1 MKHSQESV
9 TRDALRFNV
18 LFRRAQLRL
27 SQSALAERAGVSRP
41 VVSDLECGRANATI
55 DVLDRI
61 ATALETSV
69 VDLLTKRAKPQDSAA
84 DLERRAA
91 DGPEAFVDSVA
102 FLAALDEQTPG
113 TASRYSNRGRKT
125 TVHR

>member
-9 TRDALRFNV
+9 ARDALRFNV

-41 VVSDLECGRANATI
+41 IISDLECGRANATL
-55 DVLDRI
+55 DVLGRI

-69 VDLLTKRAKPQDSAA
+69 VDLLTQHVQPGDSDT

-91 DGPEAFVDSVA
+91 DGEEAYVDASD
-102 FLAALDEQTPG
+102 FLTALDEQT
-113 TASRYSNRGRKT
+113 TAKPRRFSNRGRKAAISS
-125 TVHR
+125 